1 MLQPAQDE
9 DIVPADRQMARPE
22 RRRFIVRSF
31 KGDAMSIARKI
42 YFRVLFMIAAGGLA
56 SSASAEGI
64 NCAKAQT
71 PNEKAICA
79 DPDLR
84 ALDTRV
90 ATVYSRLMKEL
101 DPESVKALKSDQRWF
116 NTAQELAT
124 KVRGGRV
131 EKEDLSDSL
140 QFRAKFLESIIAHP
154 APGLSG
160 RWENVEGTITLEETP
175 EKRVAFDGTAADA
188 QSQRWT
194 CEAAGDGP
202 VANGEAKIAIDTDD
216 GAWTI
221 TAARNGATLGLEE
234 APPSGYS
241 GSPSY
246 CGFNGRFSGVYF
258 QTTK

>member
-1 MLQPAQDE
+1 MGKQ
-9 DIVPADRQMARPE
+9 
-22 RRRFIVRSF
+22 
-31 KGDAMSIARKI
+31 I
-42 YFRVLFMIAAGGLA
+42 YFPVLLMIAAGVFA

-90 ATVYSRLMKEL
+90 ATAYSRLLKEL
-101 DPESVKALKSDQRWF
+101 DPESAKALKSDQRWF
-116 NTAQELAT
+116 NTAHELAT

-140 QFRAKFLESIIAHP
+140 KFRAKFLESIVAHP
-154 APGLSG
+154 APGLTG

-175 EKRVAFDGTAADA
+175 EKRVTFDGNAADA
-188 QSQRWT
+188 QSARWV
-194 CEAAGDGP
+194 CEAGGDGP
-202 VANGEAKIAIDTDD
+202 VANGEAKIAVETDD

-234 APPSGYS
+234 VPPPGYS
-241 GSPSY
+241 GSPAY